1 MVSYIYEERYT
12 YKGKCYFATVTNIA
26 IIVST
31 ISFGM
36 DLTSAEDHK
45 LEYFISSRLSLC
57 VCSGYIYGYNHFSP
71 KKCHQESLLQM
82 KLKQLHNGE
91 GEVSM
96 ATFKVLTKLQESRF
110 V

>member
-1 MVSYIYEERYT
+1 MYT

-26 IIVST
+26 IIVCT
-31 ISFGM
+31 ISFDM
-36 DLTSAEDHK
+36 DLTSSEDHK

-57 VCSGYIYGYNHFSP
+57 VRSRYIYGYNHFSP
-71 KKCHQESLLQM
+71 KKRHQESLMQM

-91 GEVSM
+91 RDVSM
-96 ATFKVLTKLQESRF
+96 ATFKVLTKFRESRF